1 MRYKLVAF
9 DCDGVLVD
17 TVSSWQFIHDKFG
30 VTNNV
35 SVESYMRGEIDGI
48 EFMRRDIAL
57 WRAKDP
63 DISIEKIAKILDTIP
78 PMTGLDEL
86 SKALEE
92 CGCKAVIISG
102 GLDLL
107 VDKVAKRLGAVRA
120 YSNGLVSDRTGRL
133 TGEGLLRVEPKD
145 KSGPLRE
152 AMKALKV
159 TKDQVVAVGDTAG
172 DATMFDDCALSVA
185 FNPQDETIKRK
196 AKKVILKK
204 DLRELLDILA

>member
-1 MRYKLVAF
+1 MRYKLVVF

-17 TVSSWQFIHDKFG
+17 AVSSWQYIHDKYG

-35 SVESYMRGEIDGI
+35 SVESYMRGEINGI
-48 EFMRRDIAL
+48 EFMRRDISL

-63 DISIEKIAKILDTIP
+63 KITLKTIAKILDTIP
-78 PMTGLDEL
+78 PMTGLDDL
-86 SKALEE
+86 AKALKD
-92 CGCKAVIISG
+92 CGCKAIIISG

-120 YSNGLVSDRTGRL
+120 YSNGLEADRNGRL
-133 TGEGLLRVEPKD
+133 TGEGILRVEPKD

-159 TKDQVVAVGDTAG
+159 TKEQVVAVGDTAG
-172 DATMFDDCALSVA
+172 DTTMFDDCALSVA
-185 FNPQDETIKRK
+185 FNPQDEIVKRK
-196 AKKVILKK
+196 ANKVILKK